1 MPADTK
7 QLFILKCLLQ
17 TVAVSTGLKVNF
29 HKSFIVPINVDAKKT
44 NILEDT
50 LGCLV
55 RSMPFTY
62 LGLPL
67 GTTKPMVQD
76 FMPVLSRIEKKKINE
91 HFPLDIIFRA
101 VDIGKCSVVLLTNI
115 LHVYPAAP
123 IRSGHSD
130 K

>member
-17 TVAVSTGLKVNF
+17 TVVVSTGLKVNF

-55 RSMPFTY
+55 WSMPFTY

-76 FMPVLSRIEKKKINE
+76 FMPVLSRIEKK
-91 HFPLDIIFRA
+91 D
-101 VDIGKCSVVLLTNI
+101 
-115 LHVYPAAP
+115 
-123 IRSGHSD
+123 
-130 K
+130 